1 SGKRA
6 GATTKM
12 ADLGTIK
19 SPVHDHAGELLISKS
34 ATVELIEPS
43 SLIYLI
49 IYQYYKSFFRFAH
62 PLIYREQNPGD
73 AR

>member
-1 SGKRA
+1 GIAGSGKRA

-43 SLIYLI
+43 SLDDIL
-49 IYQYYKSFFRFAH
+49 
-62 PLIYREQNPGD
+62 GD
-73 AR
+73 LDVSVF

>member
-1 SGKRA
+1 IAGSGKRA

-43 SLIYLI
+43 SLMKCFLFS
-49 IYQYYKSFFRFAH
+49 QGTMAAKSVQFR
-62 PLIYREQNPGD
+62 N
-73 AR
+73 